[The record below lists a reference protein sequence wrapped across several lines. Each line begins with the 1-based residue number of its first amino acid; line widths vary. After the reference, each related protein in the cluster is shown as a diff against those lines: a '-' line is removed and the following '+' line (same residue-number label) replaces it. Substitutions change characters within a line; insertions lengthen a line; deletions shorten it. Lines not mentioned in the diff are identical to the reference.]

1 MPIKEGKCKI
11 TIGNENLERRGH
23 DCKPKFFKFVGIK
36 LDEDLT

>member
-11 TIGNENLERRGH
+11 TIGNENLELIGH
-23 DCKPKFFKFVGIK
+23 DCKTKFFKFVGIK